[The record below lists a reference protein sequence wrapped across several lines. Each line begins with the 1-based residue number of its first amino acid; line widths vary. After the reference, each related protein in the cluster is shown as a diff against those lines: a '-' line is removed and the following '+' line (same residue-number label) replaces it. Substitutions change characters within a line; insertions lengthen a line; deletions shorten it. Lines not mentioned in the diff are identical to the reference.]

1 MTRSNSAFLVV
12 GLLVSEAAFA
22 AGWLDAPAVPA
33 AIKVPDGAKLV
44 ARFHAT
50 GAQVYACAAGSP
62 TGYAWAL
69 KRPDASLHDEKG
81 AVAGSHGAGPSW
93 TSSKDGSSVTAKK
106 AAQADAPA
114 PDAIPWLLLEATGTA
129 GKGVFAG
136 VTHVQRVNTKGG
148 KAPAGGCDA
157 AASGSEKRV
166 DYSADYYFYRAA
178 AAAPK

>member
-1 MTRSNSAFLVV
+1 MTRLRGAFLVT
-12 GLLVSEAAFA
+12 GLLVGGAASA
-22 AGWLDAPAVPA
+22 AGWLEPPAAPA

-50 GAQVYACAAGSP
+50 GAQVYSCAAGSP
-62 TGYAWAL
+62 AGYAWTL
-69 KRPDASLHDEKG
+69 KQPDATLHDEHG
-81 AVAGSHGAGPSW
+81 AAAGKHGAGPSW

-106 AAQADAPA
+106 TAQADAPA
-114 PDAIPWLLLEATGTA
+114 PDAIHWLLLTATSSS

-178 AAAPK
+178 APAPK